1 MQRALRNICKITS
14 LFVNNFV
21 YLNKI
26 IKIFTKNAFSFR
38 KQKNINIS
46 TKTNVFCKNGRPN
59 QANSAI
65 KRTQNPYICITYWLQ

>member
-1 MQRALRNICKITS
+1 MS

-26 IKIFTKNAFSFR
+26 IKIFTVNLFFFR

-46 TKTNVFCKNGRPN
+46 
-59 QANSAI
+59 I
-65 KRTQNPYICITYWLQ
+65 KMCI